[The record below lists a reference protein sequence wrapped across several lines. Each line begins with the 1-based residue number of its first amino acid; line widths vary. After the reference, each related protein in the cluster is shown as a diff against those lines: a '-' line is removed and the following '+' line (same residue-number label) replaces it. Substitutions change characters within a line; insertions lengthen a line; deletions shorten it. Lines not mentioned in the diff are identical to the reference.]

1 MCLFAV
7 TLQLKI
13 ILDIEMRKFVILL
26 LSCVMPTLASAQ
38 SVTLSLDSCLA
49 LAVNNNKGLS
59 IAELKQQVAHFQHRE
74 AFTKYLPHVDGTGAY
89 MRTGRELSLLNDDQK
104 GTLQNVG
111 TTVGTTLQGMAMQ
124 NPQLG
129 QLVQSLGGIPENL
142 VPMLNGLGTSITD
155 AFRTDTRNVTAMAL
169 SLTQP
174 LYMGGKIMA
183 YNNITRYAEE
193 IAGIQKSQ
201 KTQELVVSVE
211 ATYWQIVSLESKR
224 RLAEH
229 YKLLVDTLDY
239 SVQQLI
245 EQGVASKA
253 DGLSVKV
260 KQNEAD
266 VTLIQIDNGL
276 ALSRMLLCQLC
287 GIDINTDLHPADS
300 DLEEL
305 NASNSSIPQHLD
317 FSMRPELRS
326 LDLLTKINQEKV
338 KVTRADYLPKLALT
352 ANYMW
357 TNPSLFNGFEKKMK
371 GTWAI
376 GAMLSVPLVDWGEGY
391 YKVRASKIEARMT
404 ELTLDEAREKIEL
417 QATQC
422 SQKVMEAAS
431 REETA
436 LRSLAAAEE
445 NLRYA
450 NVGMQE
456 GVIPISNVIEA
467 QTAWL
472 SAHSTLLTARIDKRL
487 AQVNLKR
494 SLGTL

>member
-1 MCLFAV
+1 
-7 TLQLKI
+7 
-13 ILDIEMRKFVILL
+13 MRKFIILL
-26 LSCVMPTLASAQ
+26 LVYVVSTFASAQ
-38 SVTLSLDSCLA
+38 SVTLSLDSCIA
-49 LAVNNNKGLS
+49 LAVRNNKELGV
-59 IAELKQQVAHFQHRE
+59 AGLKQQVAHLNHRE
-74 AFTKYLPHVDGTGAY
+74 AFTKYLPHVEGTGAY
-89 MRTGRELSLLNDDQK
+89 MRIGREISLLSDDQK

-129 QLVQSLGGIPENL
+129 QLIQSLGGVPENI
-142 VPMLNGLGTSITD
+142 VPMLNGLGTNITD

-183 YNNITRYAEE
+183 YNNITKYAEQ
-193 IAGIQKSQ
+193 IAGIQKDQ
-201 KTQELVVSVE
+201 KTQELMVSVE
-211 ATYWQIVSLESKR
+211 TTYWQIVSLESKR
-224 RLAEH
+224 HLAES

-245 EQGVASKA
+245 EQGIASKA

-300 DLEEL
+300 DISALQ
-305 NASNSSIPQHLD
+305 ATGIAGQQHLD
-317 FSMRPELRS
+317 FSLRPELRS
-326 LDLLTKINQEKV
+326 LDLLTKINHEKV
-338 KVTRADYLPKLALT
+338 KVTRADHLPKLAFT

-357 TNPSLFNGFEKKMK
+357 SNPSLFNGFEKKMK
-371 GTWAI
+371 GTWAA
-376 GAMLSVPLVDWGEGY
+376 GVMLSVPLVDWGEGY
-391 YKVRASKIEARMT
+391 YKVRASKLEARMT
-404 ELTLDEAREKIEL
+404 ELSLDEAREKIEL

-422 SQKVMEAAS
+422 SQKLMEAAS

-436 LRSLAAAEE
+436 QRSLAAAEE

-487 AQVNLKR
+487 ALVNLKR
-494 SLGTL
+494 ALGTL